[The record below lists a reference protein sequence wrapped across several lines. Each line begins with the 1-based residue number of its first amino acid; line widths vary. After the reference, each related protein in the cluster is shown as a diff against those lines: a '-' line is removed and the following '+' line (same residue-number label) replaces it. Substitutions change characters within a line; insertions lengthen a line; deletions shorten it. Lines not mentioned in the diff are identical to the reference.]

1 MRDFVLCDIILCK
14 KGNLMKY
21 SDFGLVNTKDM
32 FAHAVRQGYAV
43 PAFNFY
49 NMETLSAIL
58 DAARDSK
65 SPVIL
70 AVSESALKYM
80 GGDTLMGL
88 ISGQKL
94 TPDNGVALH
103 LDHGGSFDAC
113 ARAVELGFSSVMI
126 DASKLSMDENIEL
139 SRRVADMAH
148 KHNVSVEAEL
158 GTLSGIEDEN
168 TFGSESS
175 YTNPDDVVRFVNA
188 TGIDSLAIAIGTSHG
203 AYKRKSDSEELRFDI
218 LEAVA
223 EKLPGFPL
231 VLHGASSIPQQFI
244 NIINENGGAMR
255 GARGI
260 AVSQL
265 QRAVKIN
272 ICKINVDSDSRLAFT
287 AGVRQ
292 SLTQHPDGFNPRD
305 YLGAGRKLMYENC
318 VDEIINI
325 MGSNNRL

>member
-1 MRDFVLCDIILCK
+1 
-14 KGNLMKY
+14 MKY
-21 SDFGLVNTKDM
+21 SDYGLVNTRDM
-32 FAHAVRQGYAV
+32 FSDAIARGYAI

-58 DAARDSK
+58 SAARDTR

-88 ISGQKL
+88 IGGQKL
-94 TPDNGVALH
+94 SPENGVALH

-126 DASKLSMDENIEL
+126 DASKLSMDKNIEL
-139 SRRVADMAH
+139 SRQVVEMAH
-148 KHNVSVEAEL
+148 PHNVSVEAEL
-158 GTLSGIEDEN
+158 GTLAGIEDEN
-168 TFGSESS
+168 TFATVSS
-175 YTNPDDVVRFVNA
+175 YTNPDDVVRFVNE
-188 TGIDSLAIAIGTSHG
+188 TGCDSLAIAIGTSHG
-203 AYKRKSDSEELRFDI
+203 AYKRKSDTEELRFDI
-218 LEAVA
+218 LASVA

-244 NIINENGGAMR
+244 ETINANGGAMR
-255 GARGI
+255 DARGI

-287 AGVRQ
+287 AGVR
-292 SLTQHPDGFNPRD
+292 SNLCQHPDGFNPRD
-305 YLGAGRKLMYENC
+305 YLGMGRKLMYENC
-318 VDEIINI
+318 VDEIKNI
-325 MGSNNRL
+325 MGSNDKL